1 MELAVWSRSRNDILD
16 GLTLRQPPLELL
28 KLCLL
33 LNRLPFVKLS
43 L

>member
-1 MELAVWSRSRNDILD
+1 MPNLRSRNDILD
-16 GLTLRQPPLELL
+16 GLTLRQPPLRLL

-33 LNRLPFVKLS
+33 LNQPPFVKLF